1 MINLQATL
9 DKGRK
14 KNQTPVMAIKPK
26 KKVNEVRDKKFQEI
40 KENIKKRDKNSETV
54 EREA

>member
-54 EREA
+54 KREA

>member
-14 KNQTPVMAIKPK
+14 KNQTPVVAFKPK
-26 KKVNEVRDKKFQEI
+26 KKVNEARDKKFQEI

>member
-14 KNQTPVMAIKPK
+14 KNQTPVVAFKPK
-26 KKVNEVRDKKFQEI
+26 KKVNEARDKKFQEI
-40 KENIKKRDKNSETV
+40 KENIKKRDKDSETV
-54 EREA
+54 QREA